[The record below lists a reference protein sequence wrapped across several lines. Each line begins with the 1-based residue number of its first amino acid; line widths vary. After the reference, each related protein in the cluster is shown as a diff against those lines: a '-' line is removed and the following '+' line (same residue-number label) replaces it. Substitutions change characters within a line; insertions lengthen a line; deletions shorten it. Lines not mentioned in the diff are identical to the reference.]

1 MAATQQMV
9 EVTTPQE
16 METAISSYVV
26 QGYVLANKTPTSAT
40 MIKKK
45 EFNIVWAIIGF
56 LICLVPLIIYLIIYA
71 GETDKVVEI
80 RMRGGA
86 AAGEAGLSE
95 LERLKELHERKVI
108 TDEEFEEQKK
118 KILGSQ

>member
-26 QGYVLANKTPTSAT
+26 QGYALANKTPTSAT

-45 EFNIVWAIIGF
+45 EFNIVWPIIGM
-56 LICLVPLIIYLIIYA
+56 
-71 GETDKVVEI
+71 E
-80 RMRGGA
+80 RG
-86 AAGEAGLSE
+86 
-95 LERLKELHERKVI
+95 
-108 TDEEFEEQKK
+108 
-118 KILGSQ
+118 